1 MATGGCGRAPPIRG
15 LAMVPTCVVYL
26 DAVDVQIASTCRTCL
41 GIGALAE
48 ERFCGVVAPLPPKDN
63 LNRSPMSLVSNTS
76 IAQTGPHLQDPAS
89 AAVHMLRS
97 SRNRRSTAS
106 QPHDEPGPVKFC
118 PPPACSQRTTL
129 CLSCLLPSR
138 TPVDRLLDR
147 CRHQMLLP
155 NICTTSALPL
165 HQSTALASTV
175 AARGVRT
182 GMDPTCNGAMDI
194 RSETPC
200 STRCS
205 GRSTGMKH
213 LHAACKT
220 PVPGICREYA

>member
-106 QPHDEPGPVKFC
+106 RPHGEPGPVKFC

-147 CRHQMLLP
+147 CRHQMLRYS
-155 NICTTSALPL
+155 CRTSALPL
-165 HQSTALASTV
+165 HYLCIRVQLLPRRWRHEAFAQEWTPPATAPWTFVPRRPVQHV
-175 AARGVRT
+175 APAGPR
-182 GMDPTCNGAMDI
+182 A
-194 RSETPC
+194 
-200 STRCS
+200 
-205 GRSTGMKH
+205 
-213 LHAACKT
+213 
-220 PVPGICREYA
+220 